1 MRARHARCKAARTRQ
16 KLLPIALYLGLL
28 STACG
33 GSDESSGNSAT
44 TDLRVT
50 IGGSEAAFPHA
61 DGHSGQTAKNVTAGV
76 RSLTLL
82 DDAGGQWVLF
92 DAKPANAAVSYADG
106 AKSELAVVA
115 PAAVRAGH
123 YTKARLVQD
132 WSRFDIAATLHE
144 GGSATAGT
152 LHGLTVTS
160 DGALV
165 DGKEL
170 PSGHYAQT
178 FTAGGLSHDYTGTT
192 PIPEHSTTAGAEAV
206 VEDGEWA
213 VYFPVDL
220 SVAAG
225 QTGTLAIRVNL
236 DHAFRWSDLPGA
248 GYAEGTYDIAPPL
261 YEPVEQFGGNR
272 FDVTLD

>member
-1 MRARHARCKAARTRQ
+1 MQ
-16 KLLPIALYLGLL
+16 NLLPIVLSFGLL
-28 STACG
+28 SAACG
-33 GSDESSGNSAT
+33 GSDESTGAGTT
-44 TDLRVT
+44 TDLRVL
-50 IGGSEAAFPHA
+50 IGGSEQAFPHA
-61 DGHSGQTAKNVTAGV
+61 DGHSGQTAKNVSAGV

-106 AKSELAVVA
+106 AQSELAVIA
-115 PAAVRAGH
+115 PGDVRAGH

-132 WSRFDIAATLHE
+132 WSRFDIDATLHE
-144 GGSATAGT
+144 AGSATAGT

-165 DGKEL
+165 DGTEL
-170 PSGHYAQT
+170 PGGHYAQT
-178 FTAGGLSHDYTGTT
+178 FTGGGLSRDYTGTT
-192 PIPEHSTTAGAEAV
+192 AIPEHSTTAGAEAF
-206 VEDGEWA
+206 VEGGEWA
-213 VYFPVDL
+213 VYFPVALTVPDRK
-220 SVAAG
+220 
-225 QTGTLAIRVNL
+225 TGTLAIRVNL

>member
-1 MRARHARCKAARTRQ
+1 MKS
-16 KLLPIALYLGLL
+16 LLPIALCLGL
-28 STACG
+28 SSSGCG
-33 GSDESSGNSAT
+33 GSDESSAGGSSTAS
-44 TDLRVT
+44 DLRVV
-50 IGGSEAAFPHA
+50 IGGSEQAFPHA
-61 DGHSGQTAKNVTAGV
+61 DSLSGQTAKNVSAGV
-76 RSLTLL
+76 RSLTLI
-82 DDAGGQWVLF
+82 DDAGGAWVLF
-92 DAKPANAAVSYADG
+92 DATPGAVSVSYADG
-106 AKSELAVVA
+106 AKSELALVA
-115 PAAVRAGH
+115 PSAVRAGH

-132 WSRFDIAATLHE
+132 WSRFDVAATLHE
-144 GGSATAGT
+144 GGNATPGT

-170 PSGHYAQT
+170 PSGHYAHT
-178 FTAGGLSHDYTGTT
+178 FTAGGASHDYTGTL
-192 PIPEHSTTAGAEAV
+192 PVPDHSTTAEAEAF
-206 VEDGEWA
+206 VEDGHWA

-236 DHAFRWSDLPGA
+236 DHAFRWSDLSGA

>member
-1 MRARHARCKAARTRQ
+1 MQ
-16 KLLPIALYLGLL
+16 KLLPIVLFLGLS

-33 GSDESSGNSAT
+33 GSDESSGGGNSTAS
-44 TDLRVT
+44 DLRVV
-50 IGGSEAAFPHA
+50 IGGSEAAFSHA
-61 DGHSGQTAKNVTAGV
+61 DGHSGQTATNVSAGV
-76 RSLTLL
+76 RSLTLI
-82 DDAGGQWVLF
+82 DDAGGEWVLF
-92 DAKPANAAVSYADG
+92 DAKPTNAAVSYADG
-106 AKSELAVVA
+106 ATSELAAIA

-132 WSRFDIAATLHE
+132 WSRFEVAVTLHE
-144 GGSATAGT
+144 GGSATPGT

-170 PSGHYAQT
+170 PSGHYAHT
-178 FTAGGLSHDYTGTT
+178 FSGGGVSHDYTGTA
-192 PIPEHSTTAGAEAV
+192 PIPEHSTTAGAEAF

-213 VYFPVDL
+213 VYFPVEL
-220 SVAAG
+220 TLAAG
-225 QTGTLAIRVNL
+225 KTGTLAIRVNL

-248 GYAEGTYDIAPPL
+248 GYADGTYDIAPPL

-272 FDVTLD
+272 FDVSLD